1 LGNKERNTIKYKV
14 RCINKTHTGMFKL
27 SIQLRTISSQH
38 HLNSKIRKKRE

>member
-38 HLNSKIRKKRE
+38 HLNSKFENFK